1 MTFLKLLTLIY
12 AFELYIHTLIHL
24 FLTLVYTTYSGIY
37 KMSAILDLLT
47 RRVEEKGISKMILDI
62 KKEIEE
68 QEEIEHCKK
77 AKAKFEELLRFY
89 TYYHVSIPDTVNGT
103 VMVGVR
109 MNRYEIESS
118 DVVRPQRQ
126 YNNTVETLYDMSTVC
141 WRYVFHQMGEDM
153 KRIPLSLYEKSYID
167 RIRNMNHFVQ
177 RNSLFDYINT
187 HGILKFIST
196 DSQRV
201 SEHNLQYLDEDI
213 RIMRE
218 HGSIHV

>member
-1 MTFLKLLTLIY
+1 
-12 AFELYIHTLIHL
+12 
-24 FLTLVYTTYSGIY
+24 
-37 KMSAILDLLT
+37 MSAILDLLT
-47 RRVEEKGISKMILDI
+47 RIVEEKGVSKMILDI
-62 KKEIEE
+62 KEEIEE
-68 QEEIEHCKK
+68 LEEIEHCKK

-126 YNNTVETLYDMSTVC
+126 YNNTVETLYDMPTVC